1 MRLSIGKSRKDT
13 HWKVI
18 ELTWAELCN
27 RLKDTQ
33 RTHETVNDYKAMPVQ
48 DKSNL
53 KDVGGF
59 VGGVIEGGRRIKAN
73 ISSRTLVTLD
83 ADYATPDT
91 WQTQEMLFENA
102 MCCYSTHSH
111 TPKLPRLRFVIPLDR
126 EVTPE
131 EYEPIARRLAAGI
144 GIDIF
149 DVTTYEASRLMYWPS
164 TSRDGDFFFGEIKG
178 EFVNADEILASYMDW
193 HDTTE
198 WPIGSKE
205 QTIRTKQA
213 KAQGDPTGKPGL
225 VGQFCRTY
233 DVPSAIETFLSDVY
247 EPCDV
252 ENRYTYL
259 AGSTAAGVVLYNNG
273 QFAYSHHATD
283 PAGGVLCNAFD
294 LVRLHKFASLD
305 YDITKDTPINKLPS
319 YKAMCEFVKEDDGVK
334 QNIIAENMANVQEAF
349 GDGYEEKEEQQELDW
364 AKKLTVN
371 EHGEVKP
378 TIDNLVLILENDQN
392 LSGKVA
398 VNTFKGLPC
407 IIKDLPWRKCTDTLN
422 GETWED
428 SDSSALSHYI
438 ETVYG
443 VYNEGKL
450 SAALSVIME
459 RNAFHPIQDYL
470 NGLEWDGIERGES
483 LFIEY
488 LGAEDN
494 LYVRTVTRKWLTAA
508 VARAMTP
515 GCKFD
520 NLVVLVGK
528 QGIGKSYLGSRLGK
542 NWFSDTFSTVQ
553 GKEAYEQLKGGWIIE
568 IGELSAMKKAEVESV
583 KMFISKR
590 EDTYRAAYKRFMRSN
605 KRQCV
610 FYGTT
615 NDASFLSDQTGNRRF
630 WAIEVGAQKP
640 KKSVFKIKE
649 STIDQIWAEAATWFK
664 AGESLYLNE
673 EVSKL
678 ATEEQERYTV
688 QDPRLGLVEDYLD
701 KLLPKDWENW
711 DRNKRRDYIQGVGF
725 AADEEGTIQRTEV
738 SMPELAYE
746 LFKEENIRP
755 FQAKVYH
762 SLMAATPGWKRTHNR
777 RRTLYGRQFVYERVP
792 VEETE

>member
-13 HWKVI
+13 RWKVI

-27 RLKDTQ
+27 KL
-33 RTHETVNDYKAMPVQ
+33 RTTYRTRETVGEYKAMSTA
-48 DKSNL
+48 DKSEL

-59 VGGVIEGGRRIKAN
+59 VGGVIEGGRRLA
-73 ISSRTLVTLD
+73 SRITSRCLVTLD
-83 ADYATPDT
+83 ADFAKEDT
-91 WQTQEMLFENA
+91 WETQEMLFENA

-111 TPKLPRLRFVIPLDR
+111 TPKMPRLRFVIPLDR
-126 EVTPE
+126 EVSPE
-131 EYEPIARRLAAGI
+131 EYEPIARRLAAEI
-144 GIDIF
+144 GIDLF
-149 DVTTYEASRLMYWPS
+149 DVTTYEVGRLMYWPS
-164 TSRDGDFFFGEIKG
+164 TSSDGDFFFGEIKG
-178 EFVNADEILASYMDW
+178 EFVSADEILATYADW

-198 WPIGSKE
+198 WPIGSRE
-205 QTIRTKQA
+205 QAIRTKQA

-233 DVPSAIETFLSDVY
+233 DVPAAIETFLPDVY

-252 ENRYTYL
+252 ANRYTYL
-259 AGSTAAGVVLYNNG
+259 AGSTAAGVVLYGDG

-294 LVRLHKFASLD
+294 LVRLHKFAELD
-305 YDITKDTPINKLPS
+305 YQITKDTPINKLPS
-319 YKAMCEFVKEDDGVK
+319 YKAMCEFAREDDGVK

-349 GDGYEEKEEQQELDW
+349 GDGYEDKDDGNELDW
-364 AKKLTVN
+364 AKKLSVN
-371 EHGEVKP
+371 EHGEIKP

-392 LSGKVA
+392 LAGKMA
-398 VNTFKGLPC
+398 MNRFKGMPC
-407 IIKDLPWRKCTDTLN
+407 LVKDLPWRECKDTLN
-422 GETWED
+422 GEPWED

-443 VYNEGKL
+443 IYNQAKL
-450 SAALSVIME
+450 SAALSVILE
-459 RNAFHPIQDYL
+459 RDAFHPIQGYL
-470 NGLEWDGIERGES
+470 NSLKWDGIERAET
-483 LFIEY
+483 LFVKY

-494 LYVRTVTRKWLTAA
+494 LYVRTVTRKWLAAA

-542 NWFSDTFSTVQ
+542 NWFSDTFGTVQ

-590 EDTYRAAYKRFMRSN
+590 EDTYRAAYREYMKVN

-615 NDASFLSDQTGNRRF
+615 NDATFLSDQTGNRRF
-630 WAIEVGAQKP
+630 WAIEVGMRKP
-640 KKSVFKIKE
+640 EKNVFKIRE
-649 STIDQIWAEAATWFK
+649 STIDQIWAEAVTWFK
-664 AGESLYLNE
+664 DGEDLYLNE
-673 EVSKL
+673 EVSNL
-678 ATEEQERYTV
+678 AAEEQCKYTV
-688 QDPRLGLVEDYLD
+688 HDPRIGLVDDYLN
-701 KLLPKDWENW
+701 KLLPADWENW
-711 DRNKRRDYIQGVGF
+711 DRNKRRDYIKGTGF
-725 AADEEGTIQRTEV
+725 VADEEGTVQRMEISV
-738 SMPELAYE
+738 MELAYE
-746 LFKEENIRP
+746 LFGKEEVLP
-755 FQAKVYH
+755 FQAKIYH
-762 SLMAATPGWKRTHNR
+762 SLMAAIPGWRKTARRPRTA
-777 RRTLYGRQFVYERVP
+777 YGRQYVYERVP
-792 VEETE
+792 EEDE

>member
-13 HWKVI
+13 HWKVV

-83 ADYATPDT
+83 ADFAKPDT
-91 WQTQEMLFENA
+91 WETQELLFENA

-111 TPKLPRLRFVIPLDR
+111 TKGLPRLRFVIPLDR
-126 EVTPE
+126 EVSSE
-131 EYEPIARRLAAGI
+131 EYEPIARRLAAEI

-178 EFVNADEILASYMDW
+178 EFANADEILASYTDW

-205 QTIRTKQA
+205 QVIRTKQA

-252 ENRYTYL
+252 ESRYTYL

-371 EHGEVKP
+371 EHGEIKS

-392 LSGKVA
+392 LAGKMA
-398 VNTFKGLPC
+398 VNAFKGLPC
-407 IIKDLPWRKCTDTLN
+407 IIKDMPWRKCTDPLN

-470 NGLEWDGIERGES
+470 NGLEWDGIERAEA

-488 LGAEDN
+488 LGAEDS

-508 VARAMTP
+508 VARVMTP

-528 QGIGKSYLGSRLGK
+528 QGIGKSYLGGKLGK
-542 NWFSDTFSTVQ
+542 NWFSDTFTTVQ

-615 NDASFLSDQTGNRRF
+615 NDTSFLSDQTGNRRF
-630 WAIEVGAQKP
+630 WAIEVGMRKP
-640 KKSVFKIKE
+640 KKNVFKIKD
-649 STIDQIWAEAATWFK
+649 STIDQIWAEAAAWFRE
-664 AGESLYLNE
+664 GESLYLNE
-673 EVSKL
+673 EVSAL
-678 ATEEQERYTV
+678 AASEQTKFTV

-701 KLLPKDWENW
+701 QLLPDDWEGR
-711 DRNKRRDYIQGVGF
+711 DKNKRRDYVQGIGF
-725 AADEEGTIQRTEV
+725 SAEEEGTHQRTQV
-738 SMPELAYE
+738 SIAELAYE
-746 LFKEENIRP
+746 LFGEEKVMP

-762 SLMAATPGWKRTHNR
+762 SLMASVPGWKRTDNR
-777 RRTLYGRQFVYERVP
+777 PRTVYGRQYVYERVS